1 MKIKKYTLITILSL
15 IAFVSCKEKK
25 EVKETVLRP
34 VKYVVVGDVDT
45 QKIRTFS
52 GTAKA
57 GDAINLSF
65 RSGGI
70 ITKVN
75 HWKGSEVKKGDVI
88 ARLDNVEASLAYEQS
103 ISALKSAASS
113 MNTSKSNLNRVKSLY
128 EKGSNSLSDYEAAK
142 NSYQT
147 ALDQYESAKRNKSI
161 QATQLSYGVI
171 KAPKDGLIA
180 NTDGGVG
187 ERVAAGHVFAILNA
201 GKDLKIEVGLPENV
215 VNKVAVGMKTK
226 LEFSAIA
233 GKVFDGTVTEVA
245 PIINPE
251 AATYSTSI
259 FLDTPISEIKPG
271 MAASVTF
278 DFSETSDNTSNTS
291 LIIPVKA
298 VGEDGKG
305 RFVFLITSKDDG
317 TGTVNKHYLELGDL
331 TADGFEVKKGL
342 VSGDKIATAG
352 LQTLLDGQD
361 VRLK

>member
-1 MKIKKYTLITILSL
+1 MKIKNYSLIIILSL
-15 IAFVSCKEKK
+15 IALISCKEEKQAN
-25 EVKETVLRP
+25 ETVLRP
-34 VKYVVVGDVDT
+34 VKYAVVGDVNAN
-45 QKIRTFS
+45 KIRTFS

-57 GDAINLSF
+57 GDAIDLSF
-65 RSGGI
+65 RSGGV
-70 ITKVN
+70 ITKIN
-75 HWKGSEVKKGDVI
+75 SRKGFKVKQGDII
-88 ARLDNVEASLAYEQS
+88 ARLDNVEANLAYEQS
-103 ISALKSAASS
+103 ISALKSAESS
-113 MNTSKSNLNRVKSLY
+113 MNTSKSNLNRIKSLY

-161 QATQLSYGVI
+161 QATQLSYGII

-180 NTDGGVG
+180 DTDGGVG

-215 VNKVAVGMKTK
+215 VNRVVTDMKAK
-226 LEFSAIA
+226 LEFSAIE
-233 GKVFDGTVTEVA
+233 GKIFDGTVTEVA

-251 AATYSTSI
+251 SATYKTEI
-259 FLDTPISEIKPG
+259 FIDKPVAEIKPG
-271 MAASVTF
+271 MATSVTF
-278 DFSETSDNTSNTS
+278 DFSETSNTSDTS

-305 RFVFLITSKDDG
+305 RFVFIITNKGEG
-317 TGTVNKHYLELGDL
+317 TGTVNKRHIELGEL
-331 TADGFEVKKGL
+331 TTDGFKVKSGL
-342 VSGDKIATAG
+342 VAGDKIATAG

>member
-1 MKIKKYTLITILSL
+1 MKIKRYTLITILSL
-15 IAFVSCKEKK
+15 IAFVSCKEEKQVK
-25 EVKETVLRP
+25 EVVLRP
-34 VKYVVVGDVDT
+34 VKYAVVGDVDAH
-45 QKIRTFS
+45 KIRTFS

-75 HWKGSEVKKGDVI
+75 HWKGSKVKKGDVI

-103 ISALKSAASS
+103 VSALKSAESS
-113 MNTSKSNLNRVKSLY
+113 MNTAKSNLNRIKSLY

-161 QATQLSYGVI
+161 QATQLSYGVV

-180 NTDGGVG
+180 DTDGGVG

-201 GKDLKIEVGLPENV
+201 GKDIKIEVGLPENV
-215 VNKVAVGMKTK
+215 VNRAAAGMKTK
-226 LEFSAIA
+226 LEFSAIE

-251 AATYSTSI
+251 AATYNTAI
-259 FLDTPISEIKPG
+259 FLDIPDPEIKPG
-271 MAASVTF
+271 MAADVTF
-278 DFSETSDNTSNTS
+278 NFSETTNTSDTS

-305 RFVFLITSKDDG
+305 RFVFLITTKDKI
-317 TGTVNKHYLELGDL
+317 TGTVNKRYIELGEL
-331 TADGFEVKKGL
+331 TTDGFKVKKGL
-342 VSGDKIATAG
+342 VNGDKIATAG